1 MKGDTMMKKSVLY
14 LLLVCILLSGCAFEN
29 STENEEKIVS
39 KKDLQSEKIENL
51 LSKMSLEE
59 KIYQMMF
66 VTSESITGEKN
77 VTRAISKNELE
88 MHPVG
93 GVIYFS
99 PNFVSKDQT
108 INMIQNTKMG
118 SKIPLF
124 VGVDEEGGKV
134 ARLSDNKNIGFPSF
148 SSMRKIGDTKN
159 SQNAYDVGL
168 ELGIN
173 LEKCGFN
180 VDFAPVADVILN
192 EKNTEIG
199 SRSFGTDANLV
210 SKMVGSFVNGM
221 EKTGVLSVLKH
232 FPDHG
237 STVVNSHNGYSESNR
252 TLDEIKSFELLPF
265 KKGIEEG
272 SSFVLVSHMT
282 LPNAVKEKVPCT
294 LSKEIITDLL
304 KKELG
309 FEGIVITDSMSMGAI
324 TKEYLQKDAVIKSIN
339 AGSDMI
345 LMPLNVKKTAEDIK
359 EAVENGIIS
368 EERIND
374 SVRRI
379 LRIKMDKFNFM

>member
-1 MKGDTMMKKSVLY
+1 MFKKTVLY
-14 LLLVCILLSGCAFEN
+14 LLLICIIFSGCAFEK
-29 STENEEKIVS
+29 TKENEEKVIS
-39 KKDLQSEKIENL
+39 KADLQSEKIEKL

-66 VTSESITGEKN
+66 VTPESITNEKN
-77 VTRAISKNELE
+77 VTRAILKSELE

-93 GVIYFS
+93 GIIYFS
-99 PNFVSKDQT
+99 ENFVSKEQT
-108 INMIQNTKMG
+108 MQMIQNTKTE

-124 VGVDEEGGKV
+124 TGVDEEGGKV
-134 ARLSDNKNIGFPSF
+134 SRLGSNKNMEFPSV
-148 SSMRKIGDTKN
+148 SSMRKIGDTED
-159 SQNAYDVGL
+159 SQKAYEVGI

-173 LEKCGFN
+173 LEKYGFN
-180 VDFAPVADVILN
+180 TNFAPVADVILN
-192 EKNTEIG
+192 SNNTEIG
-199 SRSFGTDANLV
+199 SRSFGTDTNLV
-210 SKMVGSFVNGM
+210 SKMVEGFVKGM
-221 EKTGVLSVLKH
+221 GTTNVLSVLKH
-232 FPDHG
+232 FPGHG
-237 STVVNSHNGYSESNR
+237 STSVNSHNGYSESKR
-252 TLDEIKSFELLPF
+252 TLDQIRNFELLPF
-265 KKGIEEG
+265 KKGIKSG
-272 SSFVLVSHMT
+272 TSFVLVSHMT
-282 LPNAVKEKVPCT
+282 LPNAVNEKVPCT

-324 TKEYLQKDAVIKSIN
+324 TKEYTQKDAIIKSIN

-345 LMPLNVKKTAEDIK
+345 LMPLNVKQSVNDIK
-359 EAVENGIIS
+359 EAVENGVVD

>member
-1 MKGDTMMKKSVLY
+1 MFKKTVLY
-14 LLLVCILLSGCAFEN
+14 LLLICTLFSGCVLQN
-29 STENEEKIVS
+29 SNVNEEEKVIS
-39 KKDLQSEKIENL
+39 KADLQSEKIENL

-66 VTSESITGEKN
+66 VTPESITNEKN
-77 VTRAISKNELE
+77 VTRAILKSELE

-93 GVIYFS
+93 GIIYFS
-99 PNFVSKDQT
+99 ENFVSKEQT
-108 INMIQNTKMG
+108 IEMIQNTKTE

-124 VGVDEEGGKV
+124 TGVDEEGGKV
-134 ARLSDNKNIGFPSF
+134 SRLGSNKNMEFPSV
-148 SSMRKIGDTKN
+148 SSMRKIGDTKD
-159 SQNAYDVGL
+159 SQKAYEVGI

-173 LEKCGFN
+173 LEKYGFN
-180 VDFAPVADVILN
+180 TNFAPVADVILN
-192 EKNTEIG
+192 SENTEIG
-199 SRSFGTDANLV
+199 SRSFGTDTNLV
-210 SKMVGSFVNGM
+210 SKMVEDFVKGM
-221 EKTGVLSVLKH
+221 GTTNVLSVLKH
-232 FPDHG
+232 FPGHG
-237 STVVNSHNGYSESNR
+237 STSVNSHNGYSESKR
-252 TLDEIKSFELLPF
+252 TLDQIRNFELLPF
-265 KKGIEEG
+265 KKGIKSG
-272 SSFVLVSHMT
+272 TSFVLVSHMT
-282 LPNAVKEKVPCT
+282 LPNAVIEKVPCT

-324 TKEYLQKDAVIKSIN
+324 TKEYTQKDAIIKSIN

-345 LMPLNVKKTAEDIK
+345 LMPLNVKQSVNDIK
-359 EAVENGIIS
+359 EAVENGVVD